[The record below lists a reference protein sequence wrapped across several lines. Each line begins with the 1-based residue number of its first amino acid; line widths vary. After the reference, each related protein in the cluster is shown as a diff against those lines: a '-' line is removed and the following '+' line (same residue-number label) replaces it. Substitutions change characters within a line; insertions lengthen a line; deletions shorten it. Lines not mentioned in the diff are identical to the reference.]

1 MTIAPQALT
10 SVEVGKRARAPVLP
24 FPLSVWMFLAA
35 VAVAIASGRSNADVI
50 ALVNEGY
57 GRALGDFALLLLPS
71 FLIAG
76 ALSKR
81 RIGGAG
87 GVIAGLSPLVGAG
100 MVCPDTAYATLAPI
114 SGRHRLRTAL
124 GAYAGFKLLLPAGPL
139 IVGTGLGLAVPG
151 TFLWGLLL
159 LPVVWGAGLLALT
172 VLDRSDR
179 VESEPEPGAEAARRV
194 DWMALSPFGLLAILL
209 VLGAATPLGGAPVT
223 DFFLN
228 PRGALL
234 AAAFLA
240 IALTPAED
248 RRDMIQG
255 AVRRTAGLLLVIGA
269 ASAFGVV
276 VTTIV
281 PVASYWP
288 DHAGPAAAL
297 LTLFVGAALFKLLQ
311 GSSMATFAAVTA
323 VAGPLVAASG
333 LSPVAAVY
341 AICLGTV
348 VAVTP
353 NDSFYW
359 LVRSD
364 ALARETETR
373 SIAILAGSTLVQGL
387 AGFLALLGL
396 LLVGAI

>member
-1 MTIAPQALT
+1 MTIAPQAVT
-10 SVEVGKRARAPVLP
+10 SGEVGKRTHVPIVP

-35 VAVAIASGRSNADVI
+35 VGVAIAAGYSSSEVI
-50 ALVNEGY
+50 TLVNQGY

-76 ALSKR
+76 ALSR
-81 RIGGAG
+81 RQIGGTG
-87 GVIAGLSPLVGAG
+87 KVVAGLSPLVGAG

-114 SGRHRLRTAL
+114 SGRYRLRTAV

-139 IVGTGLGLAVPG
+139 IVGTGLGLAMSG
-151 TFLWGLLL
+151 AFLWGVLL
-159 LPVVWGAGLLALT
+159 LPVVWGAGLLALA
-172 VLDRSDR
+172 VLDRSG
-179 VESEPEPGAEAARRV
+179 PTGAETRPISPPSREV
-194 DWMALSPFGLLAILL
+194 NWVALSPFLLLAVLL
-209 VLGAATPLGGAPVT
+209 VLGAATPLGRMPVV

-234 AAAFLA
+234 TAAFLA
-240 IALTPAED
+240 IALTHMED
-248 RRDMIQG
+248 RKDMIQA
-255 AVRRTAGLLLVIGA
+255 AVRRTAGLLFVIGA

-276 VTTIV
+276 VTTVV

-288 DHAGPAAAL
+288 DHAGPVAAL
-297 LTLFVGAALFKLLQ
+297 VTLFSGAAFFKLLQ

-323 VAGPLVAASG
+323 VAGPLVVASG

-364 ALARETETR
+364 ALAQETEAR
-373 SIAILAGSTLVQGL
+373 SVAILAGSTLLQGL

-396 LLVGAI
+396 LLAGAI

>member
-10 SVEVGKRARAPVLP
+10 SDAGLRRSRHPLLP
-24 FPLSVWMFLAA
+24 FPLPVWLFLAA
-35 VAVAIASGRSNADVI
+35 IGIAMAAGNSNAQVI
-50 ALVNEGY
+50 ALVNDGF

-71 FLIAG
+71 FVLAG
-76 ALSKR
+76 ALSRK

-87 GVIAGLSPLVGAG
+87 HLVTGLSPLVGAG

-114 SGRHRLRTAL
+114 AGRRRLQAAI
-124 GAYAGFKLLLPAGPL
+124 GAYAGFKLLFPAGPL
-139 IVGTGLGLAVPG
+139 IVATGLGLTMSG
-151 TFLWGLLL
+151 TFLWGLVL
-159 LPVVWGAGLLALT
+159 LPVVWAAGLLALT
-172 VLDRSDR
+172 AFDVSGRTG
-179 VESEPEPGAEAARRV
+179 VPEPVHDQVNWG
-194 DWMALSPFGLLAILL
+194 ALSPFGLLAALL
-209 VLGAATPLGGAPVT
+209 VLGAATPLGSLPVA

-234 AAAFLA
+234 MAAFLA
-240 IALTPAED
+240 IVLTAAED
-248 RRDMIQG
+248 RKEMIQG
-255 AVRRTAGLLLVIGA
+255 AVRRTAGLLFVIGA

-276 VTTIV
+276 ATTVI

-288 DHAGPAAAL
+288 DHAGPVAAL
-297 LTLFVGAALFKLLQ
+297 VTLFVGAALFKLIQ

-341 AICLGTV
+341 AICIGTI

-364 ALARETETR
+364 ALADETESR
-373 SIAILAGSTLVQGL
+373 SVAVLAGATLAQGL
-387 AGFLALLGL
+387 AGFAALLGL
-396 LLVGAI
+396 LLAGAI